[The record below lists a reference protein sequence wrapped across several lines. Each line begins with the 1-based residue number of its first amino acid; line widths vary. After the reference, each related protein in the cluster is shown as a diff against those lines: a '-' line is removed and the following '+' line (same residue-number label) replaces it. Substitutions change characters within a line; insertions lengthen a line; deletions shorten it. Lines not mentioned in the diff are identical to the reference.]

1 MVTKQSCDHSSAKI
15 MPTVQEKAKKEIIA
29 SPEGF
34 KQEQMAEVGTCQRWG
49 SFQVSSRWKGP
60 SSARRRL

>member
-1 MVTKQSCDHSSAKI
+1 

-34 KQEQMAEVGTCQRWG
+34 KQEQMAEVGTEGVFRTQIKTPIW
-49 SFQVSSRWKGP
+49 
-60 SSARRRL
+60 

>member
-1 MVTKQSCDHSSAKI
+1 MLTKHSSAKI

-49 SFQVSSRWKGP
+49 SFQVSSR
-60 SSARRRL
+60 